1 MKKQIDLEAEN
12 KEKWKRLVLIKEEE
26 LNDFTEKQLQDMS
39 ELEGK
44 MK

>member
-26 LNDFTEKQLQDMS
+26 LNDFTEK
-39 ELEGK
+39 
-44 MK
+44 